1 MNPLVTIIIPCYNQG
16 QFLSEAIESVIC
28 QTYNNWECIIVND
41 GSSDNSEEVALAYS
55 KKDTRISYLSQKNQG
70 PSAARNHGIQTSH
83 GEYILPLD
91 ADDLISSTY
100 IEKAISY
107 FTEHPETKLVYCRAD
122 KFGLINEEWNLPT
135 YNYNSL
141 IWENSIF
148 NAAIYRRSDYDK
160 IDGGY
165 NEMLRTG
172 YEDWD
177 FYLSL
182 LEKEDIVYKIDETL
196 FHYRIHTISRNI
208 EVTNNP
214 YDTLVLIAHRHPE
227 IYQQYWDRILALNT
241 IHTSLQIKVDSL
253 KRSLAYRIGTKVI
266 KPYRWIKKKLKYD
279 IMYNM

>member
-41 GSSDNSEEVALAYS
+41 GSSDNSEEVALAYT
-55 KKDTRISYLSQKNQG
+55 KKDIRILYLSQENQG
-70 PSAARNHGIQTSH
+70 PSAARNHGIQVSH

-100 IEKAISY
+100 IEKAISH
-107 FTEHPETKLVYCRAD
+107 FIEHPETKLVYCRAD

-165 NEMLRTG
+165 NEMLRKG